1 MSILDVKEMT
11 NDKCLMTKEGQN
23 PNDERKTLFRFSS
36 FVHSDFVRHSSF
48 MLCHSFHLEGAGP
61 SALKL
66 WDTMEGVPPSRP
78 QAASSSS
85 WRGIPRNSKRRIKVS
100 SIKLFGQEA
109 PAVMPTT
116 IGPRGSQFFAMTS
129 RFSCKL

>member
-11 NDKCLMTKEGQN
+11 KDKCLMTKEIRMTKSCCPSQFVI
-23 PNDERKTLFRFSS
+23 RALSFFSHRIAS
-36 FVHSDFVRHSSF
+36 RSSP
-48 MLCHSFHLEGAGP
+48 LGLSGDCGEGAAIGTRG
-61 SALKL
+61 ACA
-66 WDTMEGVPPSRP
+66 P
-78 QAASSSS
+78 QKKNYAASSSS

-129 RFSCKL
+129 RFSCRL